1 MGGGKKQAP
10 GPPTWAGAAWGC
22 AIGTPSAGLSLVGL
36 RPRRAR
42 LRLTRR
48 REGTEHACE
57 EQEQRPGAGP
67 ERLARPG
74 GPLNPGGS
82 LLLADVGPFCAPI
95 TTPWLRRSAAGKAR
109 SSRRRFATPA
119 GPG

>member
-1 MGGGKKQAP
+1 MGGKET
-10 GPPTWAGAAWGC
+10 GPRTTYVGGGRLGC

-48 REGTEHACE
+48 REGNEHARE

-82 LLLADVGPFCAPI
+82 LLLADVGPVCAPI
-95 TTPWLRRSAAGKAR
+95 TTSRFSPGGRVAGR
-109 SSRRRFATPA
+109 A
-119 GPG
+119 GLV